1 MLSRFGARL
10 TYANVVATV
19 ALFVALGGSSYAA
32 LKLPTNSVGS
42 KQLKKNSITSPKV
55 KRGSLLTS
63 DFKASQRP
71 RLRGPQGPQGVPG
84 GPGQPGAAGSARA
97 YAAVEA
103 DANLPPTFFS
113 GPHPGFTAVTRTD
126 TGRYCVAAPGLS
138 DEQLKAA
145 HVSVGSAGSPYF
157 VAVALCTS
165 GVEVWTRT
173 AAGAVADNID
183 FNVLV
188 P

>member
-63 DFKASQRP
+63 DFKASQRA
-71 RLRGPQGPQGVPG
+71 RLRGPQGPQGVQG

-97 YAAVEA
+97 YAAIEA
-103 DANLPPTFFS
+103 DANLPPAFLS
-113 GPHPGFTAVTRTD
+113 GPHPGFASVTRTG
-126 TGRYCVAAPGLS
+126 TGVYCVSAPGLPV
-138 DEQLKAA
+138 EQLNAGL
-145 HVSVGSAGSPYF
+145 VSVHSPGSPYF
-157 VAVALCTS
+157 VGATVCTS

-173 AAGAVADNID
+173 AAGVLVDNID